1 MAGEDPNP
9 QSRINETQLNLSITN
24 PQFSNSL
31 LTYYSKLSSEFRAPL
46 FSHQQSKMV
55 EIAVLHLLANLAPF
69 LQQEAN
75 LLIGVQEEIE
85 YIRDEFERMTA
96 FLRVA
101 DAMEDNNPQL
111 KVWVR
116 QVREAAY
123 DIGDVLELY
132 MLRLGH
138 RHGAGFRGSLRKV
151 SCFIK
156 TLKARHQIGSEVQRM
171 KSRVEEISKGH
182 QRYHDMYGMLE
193 QGSSS
198 RSTGLNTACHDYR
211 GDALLL
217 HESELVGIHKPKSQL
232 ITWLV
237 HEDPRLKVFSVSGMG
252 GLGKTTLVKKVFD
265 DAVVKN
271 RFQSHVWI
279 TVSESFKIEVLL
291 KGIVEQ
297 LFEESKQPVPQ
308 RMDNMDTNSL
318 KGIINAFLQE
328 KSYVLVFDDV
338 WDIHA
343 WQSFRYVFPIG
354 NCGSRVV
361 LTTRNADLASFT
373 SKEYHGD
380 VYNLL
385 PLPRKESW
393 TLFCRKTFMEN
404 SCPSHLERL
413 SKDILNRC
421 EGLPLAIVAIS
432 GLLSTK
438 DKSSVDE
445 WDKIYRSLGAELEGN
460 DKLQS
465 MNKLLSL
472 SYIDLPYYL
481 KFCFLYLSVFP
492 EDCFIDHWRLIRL
505 WVAEGFVEMKV
516 GMTKE
521 EVAEGYLNELINR
534 SLVQVAERRRDRR
547 VATYR
552 IHDLWREMIV
562 SKSGEQNVVTL
573 AGEKSREWPKKVRR
587 LSIHSHL
594 ENTQQSKCFTR
605 LRSLLMF
612 NATGSL
618 SKFSMLASSNDGL
631 RLLTVLDLKG
641 ASLETFPNEVL
652 KLVQLRYLSLRGT
665 NVKVIPK
672 SIGKLQNLET
682 LDLKDTYVTELP
694 DNILK
699 LQQLRHILLYRYK
712 QDLVPSTC
720 FQHLCG
726 FKAPTEIGR
735 LSYLQKLCSI
745 ETNHDNGTILL
756 GEVGKLTQLRKLQIE
771 SLRNEDGRVLCS
783 SLEKLSNLRSL
794 IVRATEE
801 DEIID
806 LDSLSSP
813 PQHLRTLYLGGS
825 LRRVPNWIPSLH
837 SLVSVVLAWSKLRD
851 VDPLESL
858 QDLPNLVELE
868 LVRTH
873 EGEELCFKTGGFQ
886 RLLRLRLGVLKGLRR
901 VKVEAGSMPRLEELF
916 IRHCEL
922 VEELPSGIEHLASL
936 KSLDLYDMS
945 DGLISSM
952 NRDLERGKNLKIAH
966 IPKVWIGDTKH
977 GYWKGNYL

>member
-1 MAGEDPNP
+1 MLFFRKRYRFNLFSPSALRGPFQSIGSTLLHVFSSGTNCRTLLEETMVGEDPNP

-31 LTYYSKLSSEFRAPL
+31 LTYYSKPSSEFRAPL
-46 FSHQQSKMV
+46 FSHQQSKMA
-55 EIAVLHLLANLAPF
+55 EIAVFHLLDNLAPF
-69 LQQEAN
+69 LQQEAD
-75 LLIGVQEEIE
+75 LQIGVREEIE

-101 DAMEDNNPQL
+101 DAMEDNNPEL
-111 KVWVR
+111 KVWVK
-116 QVREAAY
+116 QVREVAY

-138 RHGAGFRGSLRKV
+138 RHGAGFRGFLRKV

-156 TLKARHQIGSEVQRM
+156 TLKARHQIAYEVQRM

-182 QRYHDMYGMLE
+182 QR

-211 GDALLL
+211 RDDLLL
-217 HESELVGIHKPKSQL
+217 HESELVGIDKPKSQL
-232 ITWLV
+232 IRWLV

-252 GLGKTTLVKKVFD
+252 GLGKTTLVKKAFD
-265 DAVVKN
+265 DADVKN
-271 RFQSHVWI
+271 HFQSHVWI
-279 TVSESFKIEVLL
+279 TVSEPFKIEVLL
-291 KGIVEQ
+291 KGIIKQ
-297 LFEESKQPVPQ
+297 LFEEIKQPVPQ
-308 RMDNMDTNSL
+308 GMDNMDTKNL
-318 KGIINAFLQE
+318 KGIIHAFLQQ
-328 KSYVLVFDDV
+328 KRYVLVFDDV

-343 WQSFRYVFPIG
+343 WQSFRCVFPIG

-361 LTTRNADLASFT
+361 LTTRNADFAFSAST
-373 SKEYHGD
+373 EYHRD
-380 VYNLL
+380 VYNLQ
-385 PLPRKESW
+385 PLTPEESW

-413 SKDILNRC
+413 SKAILNRC

-438 DKSSVDE
+438 DNSSVDE
-445 WDKIYRSLGAELEGN
+445 WNKIYRSLGAELEGN
-460 DKLQS
+460 DRLLS
-465 MNKLLSL
+465 MKKILSL
-472 SYIDLPYYL
+472 SYINLPYYL

-505 WVAEGFVEMKV
+505 WVAEGFVETKA
-516 GMTKE
+516 GMTKK

-534 SLVQVAERRRDRR
+534 SLVQVAERRSDGR

-552 IHDLWREMIV
+552 IHDLWREIIV
-562 SKSGEQNVVTL
+562 SKSGEQNIVTL
-573 AGEKSREWPKKVRR
+573 AGEKSKEWPKKVQR
-587 LSIHSHL
+587 LSIHNHL

-605 LRSLLMF
+605 LRSLLML

-631 RLLTVLDLKG
+631 RFLTVLDLKG
-641 ASLETFPNEVL
+641 ALLETFPNEVL

-694 DNILK
+694 DDILK
-699 LQQLRHILLYRYK
+699 LQQLRHILLYRYI
-712 QDLVPSTC
+712 QDLVPSIC
-720 FQHLCG
+720 FRHHCG

-735 LSYLQKLCSI
+735 LSSLQKLCSI

-771 SLRNEDGRVLCS
+771 SLRNEDGWVLCS

-794 IVRATEE
+794 IVRAAGE

-825 LRRVPNWIPSLH
+825 LRRVPHWIPSLY
-837 SLVSVVLAWSKLRD
+837 SLVSLVLAWSKLRD

-858 QDLPNLVELE
+858 QGLPNLGELE

-873 EGEELCFKTGGFQ
+873 EGEELCFKAGGFQ
-886 RLLRLRLGVLKGLRR
+886 RLLRLGLGVLK
-901 VKVEAGSMPRLEELF
+901 
-916 IRHCEL
+916 
-922 VEELPSGIEHLASL
+922 
-936 KSLDLYDMS
+936 
-945 DGLISSM
+945 
-952 NRDLERGKNLKIAH
+952 
-966 IPKVWIGDTKH
+966 
-977 GYWKGNYL
+977 